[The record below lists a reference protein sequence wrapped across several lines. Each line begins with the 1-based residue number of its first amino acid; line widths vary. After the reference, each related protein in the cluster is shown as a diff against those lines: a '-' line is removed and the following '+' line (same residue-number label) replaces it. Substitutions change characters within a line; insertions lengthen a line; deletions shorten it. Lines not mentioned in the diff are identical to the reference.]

1 MTQKT
6 DTSAEEVERLVNLL
20 VSDAEH
26 QNAQPCEMTGLLPDD
41 EYTIAETLC
50 ALSAERDRYKDRA
63 ERAVDV
69 YHKARKGGDT

>member
-1 MTQKT
+1 MTKQT
-6 DTSAEEVERLVNLL
+6 DTSAEAVERLVNLL

-63 ERAVDV
+63 ERAVDA